1 MNKRDYYEVLG
12 LERSASQDEIKSAY
26 RRLAKKYHP
35 DICKEEGA
43 EAKFKEVQEAYSV
56 LGDEGKRRQY
66 DQFGHAAFDQNGGAG
81 GGFGGF
87 QGFGGFEDVDLG
99 DIFGNMFGSSFGFG
113 GSSRNT
119 NRRERGSDS
128 ILRMRLTFE
137 EAIYGCE
144 KDITIDVVE
153 ECDDCDG
160 KGGHGEKT
168 CSECHG
174 SGTITSEQRTILG
187 SFLTKTTCP
196 TCGGKGHTFERTCS
210 SCHGNGTVK
219 RTKTLSVK
227 VPSGVDTG
235 NRLRLSGKGN
245 AGRNGGPNGDLYIEF
260 NVESHDY
267 YVRDGD
273 DIFLEVPITIT
284 EAILGCKKEIPT
296 LYGNVRLNVPA
307 GSETG
312 DKQRLRGKGVDN
324 QSNHHKGDMYVIM
337 KVITPKKL
345 SREQKNIVEELSRTE
360 LRDNEI
366 NKFDQFTEKSNH

>member
-113 GSSRNT
+113 GSRNT